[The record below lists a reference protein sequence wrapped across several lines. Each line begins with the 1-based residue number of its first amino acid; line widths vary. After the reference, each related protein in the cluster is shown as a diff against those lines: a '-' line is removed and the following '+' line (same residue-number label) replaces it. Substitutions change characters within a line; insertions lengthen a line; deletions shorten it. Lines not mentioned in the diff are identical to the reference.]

1 MEHTIEQIQND
12 IMNRMQQ
19 FDFGDRVT
27 ILRELENFCGQ
38 QADEAMKMEYDMAA
52 MEDELIGY
60 KFNPSKLHNII
71 SCISTYYKFADFY

>member
-19 FDFGDRVT
+19 FDFADQVL

-38 QADEAMKMEYDMAA
+38 QADEALKMEYDMAA
-52 MEDELIGY
+52 MEDMRDE
-60 KFNPSKLHNII
+60 
-71 SCISTYYKFADFY
+71 

>member
-19 FDFGDRVT
+19 YDFCDRVT

-38 QADEAMKMEYDMAA
+38 QADEAMKMEYDLAA
-52 MEDELIGY
+52 MEDELTD
-60 KFNPSKLHNII
+60 N
-71 SCISTYYKFADFY
+71 

>member
-19 FDFGDRVT
+19 FDFGDQVL

-38 QADEAMKMEYDMAA
+38 QADEALKMEYDMAA
-52 MEDELIGY
+52 MEDELTD
-60 KFNPSKLHNII
+60 N
-71 SCISTYYKFADFY
+71 

>member
-1 MEHTIEQIQND
+1 MEHTIEQSQTD

-19 FDFGDRVT
+19 YDFGDRVT

-52 MEDELIGY
+52 MEDELID
-60 KFNPSKLHNII
+60 N
-71 SCISTYYKFADFY
+71 

>member
-38 QADEAMKMEYDMAA
+38 QADEALKME
-52 MEDELIGY
+52 
-60 KFNPSKLHNII
+60 
-71 SCISTYYKFADFY
+71 

>member
-38 QADEAMKMEYDMAA
+38 QVDEAMKMEYDMAA
-52 MEDELIGY
+52 MEDELID
-60 KFNPSKLHNII
+60 N
-71 SCISTYYKFADFY
+71 

>member
-12 IMNRMQQ
+12 IMSRMQQ

-38 QADEAMKMEYDMAA
+38 QADETMKLGYDLAT
-52 MEDELIGY
+52 MEDMRDE
-60 KFNPSKLHNII
+60 
-71 SCISTYYKFADFY
+71 

>member
-19 FDFGDRVT
+19 YDFVDRVT

-52 MEDELIGY
+52 MEDELID
-60 KFNPSKLHNII
+60 N
-71 SCISTYYKFADFY
+71 

>member
-19 FDFGDRVT
+19 YDFCDRVT

-52 MEDELIGY
+52 MEDELTD
-60 KFNPSKLHNII
+60 N
-71 SCISTYYKFADFY
+71 

>member
-1 MEHTIEQIQND
+1 MEYTIEQIQND

-38 QADEAMKMEYDMAA
+38 QADETMKLEYDLAA
-52 MEDELIGY
+52 MEDMRDE
-60 KFNPSKLHNII
+60 
-71 SCISTYYKFADFY
+71 

>member
-19 FDFGDRVT
+19 YDFGDRVT

-38 QADEAMKMEYDMAA
+38 QADEALKMEYDMAA
-52 MEDELIGY
+52 MEDMRNEEG
-60 KFNPSKLHNII
+60 
-71 SCISTYYKFADFY
+71 